1 MRVHHRIRDLDPSH
15 IDKLIS
21 IKGIVIRN
29 SDIIPEMKEAV
40 FKCFKCGLQKSEFIQ
55 RGRILEPDFCENCKS
70 RYSFQMVHNLCYFSD
85 KQHVKLQETP
95 ESVPEGE
102 TPHTVHMCVYEDLVD
117 FVKPGDRVEA
127 VGIYK
132 AVGVRV
138 NPGQRVLKNVYRTYI
153 DVINFV
159 RTDKRRFNVNVDQQ
173 ATVVGAEDQQM
184 ADVEEDENAVQ
195 DQLLKDD
202 HEALFNDRQVQKFK
216 DFAKDP
222 QLYEKLVDAFA
233 PSIWENQDVKK
244 GILCQLFGG
253 CSKEFSQS
261 GRGRFRGEINI
272 LLCGDP
278 STAKS
283 QLLQYVHKIA
293 PRGIYTSG
301 KGSSAVGL
309 TVYITKDPETKEI
322 VLESG
327 ALVLSDRGICCID
340 EFDKMDDSTR
350 VILHEAMEQQTVS
363 VAKAGIICTLNARTA
378 ILAAANPVNSKY
390 DPKLS
395 VVDNI
400 KLPPTLLSRF
410 DLIYL
415 VLDRQSDAHDRRLA
429 NHIVSLYSRVKV
441 DNPLDEGEGK
451 GDVLQTELI
460 RQGGISREFF
470 AGYISY
476 ARRFCQPKIPDYVV
490 NELVSHY
497 VNMRNMGNQKKT
509 ITATPRQLES
519 MIRIAE
525 SLAKMRLSD
534 TVEKRDV
541 DESVRLIKTAMQQS
555 ATDPTTG
562 EIDMDIIATGISKT
576 ATEKVAEIIRIVKQI
591 QHDFKDKVRRTGI
604 AYGNLMDF
612 VQRKLNDP
620 AAGTGA
626 GMPGRKAGGEKTL
639 LENELRDALRQLED
653 DNVVALFGNTKAPTV
668 RFIEEQH

>member
-1 MRVHHRIRDLDPSH
+1 MA
-15 IDKLIS
+15 
-21 IKGIVIRN
+21 
-29 SDIIPEMKEAV
+29 E
-40 FKCFKCGLQKSEFIQ
+40 
-55 RGRILEPDFCENCKS
+55 
-70 RYSFQMVHNLCYFSD
+70 
-85 KQHVKLQETP
+85 
-95 ESVPEGE
+95 
-102 TPHTVHMCVYEDLVD
+102 VD
-117 FVKPGDRVEA
+117 
-127 VGIYK
+127 
-132 AVGVRV
+132 
-138 NPGQRVLKNVYRTYI
+138 
-153 DVINFV
+153 
-159 RTDKRRFNVNVDQQ
+159 
-173 ATVVGAEDQQM
+173 
-184 ADVEEDENAVQ
+184 DENAVQ
-195 DQLLKDD
+195 DQLLKED
-202 HEALFNDRQVQKFK
+202 HEALLNERMIQKYK
-216 DFAKDP
+216 DFSKDP

-233 PSIWENQDVKK
+233 PSIWENHDVKK

-429 NHIVSLYSRVKV
+429 NHIVSLYSRVKS
-441 DNPLDEGEGK
+441 DNPLEDIQDEKEI
-451 GDVLQTELI
+451 LQTELLK
-460 RQGGISREFF
+460 QGGISREFF

-490 NELVSHY
+490 NDLVNHY
-497 VNMRNMGNQKKT
+497 MNMRNMGNSKKT

-541 DESVRLIKTAMQQS
+541 EESVRLIKTAMQQS

-576 ATEKVAEIIRIVKQI
+576 ASERVNDIIRIIKQVAT
-591 QHDFKDKVRRTGI
+591 DFKDKVRKNGI
-604 AYGNLMDF
+604 AYLNLVDF

-620 AAGTGA
+620 LQGSGA
-626 GMPGRKAGGEKTL
+626 GVANRKVADKTL
-639 LENELRDALRQLED
+639 NESELRDALRQLED
-653 DNVVALFGNTKAPTV
+653 DNFVALFGNSKQPTV
-668 RFIEEQH
+668 RFIQEQ